1 MKKIFLL
8 VMLALTICSSCFANE
23 QAIVDS
29 FKTMVS
35 NKIAPIEATY
45 ANSKPVI
52 TKHGGDNIYPAYYTK
67 LEEVLEYDIDVQK
80 TDSLI
85 KPYRGIVKLARI
97 VYSYGTHYS
106 YESAQFASGGL
117 VDYAWRTSIF
127 YDYVDGKWQP
137 DFYEYAGLGNV
148 RIRENGDNIYNAF
161 KFNES
166 YLN

>member
-1 MKKIFLL
+1 MKRIFLI
-8 VMLALTICSSCFANE
+8 VILALSICLNCFANE
-23 QAIVDS
+23 QDIVNN

-67 LEEVLEYDIDVQK
+67 LEKVLEYDIDVQK

-97 VYSYGTHYS
+97 IYSYGTHYS
-106 YESAQFASGGL
+106 YESAQFANGGL
-117 VDYAWRTSIF
+117 VDYDWRASIF

-137 DFYEYAGLGNV
+137 DFYEYAGIGDV
-148 RIRENGDNIYNAF
+148 RFRENGDNIYNDF
-161 KFNES
+161 KFDEN

>member
-1 MKKIFLL
+1 MKKLL
-8 VMLALTICSSCFANE
+8 VLVILVMSFCSTAFANE

-29 FKTMVS
+29 FKALV
-35 NKIAPIEATY
+35 NPKIVPIEQTY
-45 ANSKPVI
+45 QNVKPII
-52 TKHGGDNIYPAYYTK
+52 TEHKNQNGLPSYYTK
-67 LEEVLEYDIDVQK
+67 VEEVLEYDIDVQK

-85 KPYRGIVKLARI
+85 KPYRGVVKLARI

-117 VDYAWRTSIF
+117 VDYAWRASIF

-137 DFYEYAGLGNV
+137 DFYEYAGLGGV
-148 RIRENGDNIYNAF
+148 RFRENGDNIYNSF
-161 KFNES
+161 VFNES